1 MRISDWSSDVSS
13 SDLAKIKLLPLVTF
27 GNAAAAYYPGIDRHF
42 TIQYVKTTC
51 QNQVLRV
58 IVFIDLQNIVA
69 RYQGL
74 QDRKSVVQG
83 KSVSVRLELGGRRL
97 IKKHT

>member
-74 QDRKSVVQG
+74 HG
-83 KSVSVRLELGGRRL
+83 KVWKFQPVIRVLLVSIEGAL
-97 IKKHT
+97 IVP